1 VHHLVGIA
9 FSHFVEKARFGLDR
23 YEVPYRESRYL
34 PVFHM
39 PFAAWASRGRGRAD
53 RASSPFSTPILIT
66 DDGRRICDSAE
77 ILRYLSERFGEGELY
92 ADGEAAVLEAHFH
105 DVLARDTRMVAYWYC
120 LGRPAAMTPFLSNV
134 GPVQRT
140 LGRAAM
146 PITERAIKRLL
157 NIRQER
163 VPRAV
168 ARIRDEVAA
177 VDARLADDRP
187 YLLGDRFSAADIA
200 FACALAPAILVG
212 PEEGY
217 TSTIPALDALP
228 DEMRVLH
235 DELRATRAGALA
247 LRLFREERRG
257 VGRRSGRR
265 SAPSPKAG

>member
-9 FSHFVEKARFGLDR
+9 FSHFVEKARWALDR
-23 YEVPYRESRYL
+23 YQVPYRESRYL

-66 DDGRRICDSAE
+66 DDGQRICDSAA

-92 ADGEAAVLEAHFH
+92 DDDEAAALEAHFH
-105 DVLARDTRMVAYWYC
+105 DGLARDTRMVAYWYC
-120 LGRPAAMTPFLSNV
+120 LGRPAAMKPFLSNV
-134 GPVQRT
+134 GPVQRG
-140 LGRAAM
+140 LGRAAL
-146 PITERAIKRLL
+146 PITEPTIKRLL
-157 NIRQER
+157 NIREAR

-168 ARIRDEVAA
+168 ARIREEVAA
-177 VDARLADDRP
+177 VDARLADGRP

-217 TSTIPALDALP
+217 SVTIPSLDDLP
-228 DEMRVLH
+228 DEVRTLR
-235 DELRATRAGALA
+235 DELRATRAATVA
-247 LRLFREERRG
+247 LRLFREERG
-257 VGRRSGRR
+257 
-265 SAPSPKAG
+265 PD